1 MGRIRREQFWTRRN
15 SILRLRRAIFSLSA
29 PPAWQSLFMEPFL
42 YTLVGIALL
51 GIVLLDAFETIVLP
65 RQVTRRWRL
74 TRLFYTAT
82 WKPYVYFACMLRPR
96 SRERVLSF
104 FGPLSLILLLTLWGV
119 LLVLG
124 FASLHFADHTVNA
137 PGTWERLGMTIYY
150 SGTTLFT
157 LGLGDFSPHTPV
169 ARLLTVFESFLGFGF
184 LAVVVGYFPV
194 LYQAFSRREVQIS
207 LLDARAGTPPSA
219 TEFLRRHAGSHAFDE
234 VHDILKDWERWTA
247 EIMESHLSY
256 PVLCFFRS
264 QHDNVSWLSAL
275 ATVLDASALVLV
287 GIDGAC
293 ERQARMSFAIARHA
307 IVDLCQV
314 LKQPPRRDYPD
325 RLTDDDRVRLRSVLA
340 EAGVLLHDSEE
351 ADRRLAE
358 LREMYDPYLYAMS
371 EFLHME
377 LPAWIREGGPDNWQ
391 TSAWGRITGASQ
403 APMTAERHLS

>member
-1 MGRIRREQFWTRRN
+1 MT
-15 SILRLRRAIFSLSA
+15 
-29 PPAWQSLFMEPFL
+29 PFL
-42 YTLVGIALL
+42 FALVGLALL
-51 GIVLLDAFETIVLP
+51 AIVLLDAFETIVLP

-74 TRLFYTAT
+74 TRLFYLAT
-82 WKPYVYFACMLRPR
+82 WKPYLSLACMLRPK

-104 FGPLSLILLLTLWGV
+104 FGPLSLILLLTLWAV

-124 FASLHFADHTVNA
+124 FAALHFADHTVDS
-137 PGTWERLGMTIYY
+137 PGSFARLGITIYY

-169 ARLLTVFESFLGFGF
+169 ARILTVFESFLGFGF

-219 TEFLRRHAGSHAFDE
+219 TEFLRRHGGEEALVE
-234 VHDILKDWERWTA
+234 LHDLLREWERWTA

-293 ERQARMSFAIARHA
+293 ERQARMTFAIARHA

-314 LKQPPRRDYPD
+314 MKQAPELKHPE
-325 RLTDDDRVRLRSVLA
+325 RLSDDDRIRMRRVLA
-340 EAGVLLHDSEE
+340 EAGIVLLDSED
-351 ADRRLAE
+351 ANRRLGE
-358 LREMYDPYLYAMS
+358 LREMYEPYLFAMS
-371 EFLHME
+371 RLLHMK

-403 APMTAERHLS
+403 EPLSTTERHLS